1 MERSERDAIAALCA
15 MAALADGRKSE
26 EERER
31 IRGILDGLGGG
42 ELLLASQRVLLGQTS
57 LEAEAAKLTSAE
69 GRSLAYEMAVAVCNA
84 DGAANPEER
93 AFLDRLRGTL
103 GLDPAP
109 AEALRDQAETLAS
122 SPLGAG
128 PAPAAPDAAASGA
141 ATTPAAAAP
150 LVPAPSAPAPAPAP
164 GATVV
169 DEAQLDRSILNYAIL
184 TGGLELLPQSLASMA
199 IIPLQMKMV
208 YEIGRRYGYTL
219 DRGHVTEFLGTVG
232 IGLTGQVLETVAR
245 KLLGSVGRMAGGGL
259 LGGLL
264 GTAGGMAFSFGTT
277 WALGQVARAYYSAG
291 RRLDGGALRDL
302 FRTKLEEA
310 RSLYPRYRSEVETR
324 ARGIDVGQLAN
335 LVRGN

>member
-69 GRSLAYEMAVAVCNA
+69 GRNLAYEMAVVVCNA

-93 AFLDRLRGTL
+93 AFLDRLRGAL

-128 PAPAAPDAAASGA
+128 TAPSAPVAAAPE
-141 ATTPAAAAP
+141 ATIPAAAP
-150 LVPAPSAPAPAPAP
+150 LVPAPGAPAPAPAP
-164 GATVV
+164 GGAVV

-335 LVRGN
+335 LVRGS